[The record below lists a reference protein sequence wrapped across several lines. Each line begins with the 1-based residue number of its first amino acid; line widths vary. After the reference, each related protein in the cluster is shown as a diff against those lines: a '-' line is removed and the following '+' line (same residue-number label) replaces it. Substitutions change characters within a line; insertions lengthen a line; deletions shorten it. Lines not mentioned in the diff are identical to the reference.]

1 MSSCGLGSWARVC
14 AVGYPFRGNCLSNF
28 FFFGDKRKFFCGLKA
43 NSIQPQHARSP
54 PGGTT
59 HHKPCETSPRLRTG
73 RLPYPP
79 AFPLSFDSHTNVLG

>member
-14 AVGYPFRGNCLSNF
+14 AVGYP
-28 FFFGDKRKFFCGLKA
+28 A
-43 NSIQPQHARSP
+43 NSIQSQHARSP

-59 HHKPCETSPRLRTG
+59 HHKPCET
-73 RLPYPP
+73 LPYPP